1 MENDHT
7 HFHCLNEVRIKF
19 GFYRR
24 SSHLKKKTNLTFVV
38 VNDVTVNVLVCL
50 QRKFDNRDYHTANEF
65 AEDVRLVFT
74 NCYRY
79 NAVESDVVMMAR
91 KLQVSHSN
99 LDNL

>member
-1 MENDHT
+1 M
-7 HFHCLNEVRIKF
+7 
-19 GFYRR
+19 
-24 SSHLKKKTNLTFVV
+24 
-38 VNDVTVNVLVCL
+38 NDVTVNVLVCL

-99 LDNL
+99 LDNLWLGQLLAASDVHLAESV